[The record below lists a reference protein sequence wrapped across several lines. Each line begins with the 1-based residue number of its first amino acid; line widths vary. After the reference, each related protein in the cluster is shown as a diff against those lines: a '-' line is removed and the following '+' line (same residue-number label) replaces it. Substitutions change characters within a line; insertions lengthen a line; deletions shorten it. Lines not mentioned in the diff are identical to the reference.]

1 MTNNSIT
8 KIETSQLDLI
18 KRTICQGATD
28 DELQMFIAI
37 CQRTGLDPFARQIYA
52 IKRWNNQ
59 LRREV
64 MSFQLS
70 IDGLRL
76 VAERTGKYAGQL
88 GAFWC
93 GEDGEWRDCWLA
105 SHPPSAAKVGV
116 LRHDFK
122 EPVWG
127 VARFSSY
134 AQYTKTGELSLM
146 WAKLPEAM
154 IAKCAEAIA
163 LRKAFP
169 QELSGLY
176 SSDEMNDDGAA
187 FSPKNT
193 ELEAKPEKP
202 EIAKLLP
209 APAAEVWRTWKT
221 PEDAI
226 VWASSQLPNM
236 PLESIRSEFEKLS
249 STNGKK
255 APAWV
260 ERVKQL
266 VDPF

>member
-1 MTNNSIT
+1 MTNSSIT
-8 KIETSQLDLI
+8 KIEPSQLDLI
-18 KRTICQGATD
+18 KRTICQGTTD

-59 LRREV
+59 LKREV

-93 GEDGEWRDCWLA
+93 GEDGEWHDCWLA
-105 SHPPSAAKVGV
+105 SHPPSAAKAGV

-127 VARFSSY
+127 VARFNSY
-134 AQYTKTGELSLM
+134 AQYTKNGELSSM
-146 WAKLPEAM
+146 WAKMSEVM

-176 SSDEMNDDGAA
+176 SSDEVSNDATLSTSNA
-187 FSPKNT
+187 
-193 ELEAKPEKP
+193 ELEAKLEKR
-202 EIAKLLP
+202 ETKALLP
-209 APAAEVWRTWKT
+209 APAAEIWRNWKT

-226 VWASSQLPNM
+226 AWASSHLPEL
-236 PLESIRSEFEKLS
+236 PLETIRSEFNALQPS
-249 STNGKK
+249 NGKK

-266 VDPF
+266 VEPF